1 MKKLSAW
8 KTKGMNQ
15 DLSVSAFNPEFS
27 FENMNL
33 RLATNENNTL
43 LSWVNE
49 RGTKHIVL
57 RIDVYPWK
65 KEDEKEYVSTMQGIP
80 IGTAIL
86 NHQLVVFTHS
96 ETNGIVTDY
105 IYKFK
110 DFTDEDITLNGIIL
124 FQGNLGFSAKHPL
137 ETLVSYE
144 AEDVQKVYWND
155 TINQPRVINIAADA
169 NTIEKW
175 SKGTGDIFFNFVS
188 QVELKESIDIKK
200 QDTAGGLFAPGVI
213 QYCYT
218 YIHKYGQQTN
228 VIGVSPLYYLTH
240 AERGASPEEKVG
252 CSFTITITDPD
263 TNYDYLRL
271 YSIQRTS
278 IDATPIAKL
287 LDDISLKGLPENER
301 GLAYLTYTD
310 NGTTGASVDPTE
322 ILYLGGKEIAAL
334 TMTEKDQTLF
344 IGNITAKNDNMD
356 AVQAILDGWRKGGVH
371 NIEFTLEETPN
382 HINLGNEEG
391 VYGYKNSLN
400 ASQNKITTFKC
411 GETYRFGMQF
421 QKITGEWSEPVYI
434 ENAKNTHY
442 PHKGE
447 GNMVDLAYAKGTFD
461 NSVLKIDTNIYK
473 RVRPVVV
480 FPNIAERTVLCQ
492 GVLNPTVFNV
502 EDRQSNSPF
511 AQASWFFRPYNS
523 GKILPYSPSGEGYPN
538 PGKQPDLS
546 QNLAA
551 THYQSIYSQG
561 EVIRYY
567 PSEEKEYY
575 HTATWEAFGAREVEI
590 QGSEDIYDH
599 PFKKERDRV
608 TGYSNTQFFVDQSI
622 VTLNSP
628 EIDFDTEVQTYGMDG
643 LKLRVVG
650 TIPINATASAHSI
663 TTSSNM
669 LETAYNIENLGEKYH
684 TFGVGEQSFNVIKYI
699 DPNGINGRMITG
711 NYWNDAFVNPP
722 DPTRPETTTTMEIP
736 INFFVFPWNRS
747 SSLNNDYR
755 KKENLSSILKTK
767 KTSNLLYSRNTYYV
781 DANKVVNFPDIETRI
796 HLQENEQ
803 VHAMRTGKQKVTSS
817 AVSYYPNIDK
827 VLTNTIGYENMC
839 ETFTQKNEEDRYD
852 DLSKYYSEKV
862 KDPIS
867 MKYKSTSHAMISLK
881 AHDMSDP
888 TAEIPILPYIQAG
901 GYDIG
906 KYVNPETQTIQPTY
920 RTFWG
925 DTEMRFTQQPLKPT
939 DNVGT
944 NNRLLIGELYKEVDK
959 NSIFGGEGKEA
970 IKNNKWLIG
979 GDAVNLPKVDPD
991 VKDSGKFILKW
1002 TIGDTYYQRYDCLK
1016 TYPFT
1021 NEDTNQLVEILSFMC
1036 ETHVNIDGRYD
1047 ANRGQINS
1055 VNMSPQNFNLINP
1068 VYSQKDNFFTS
1079 RIVDNTG
1086 GTDTSYPNLIYYSK
1100 TKESGADVDLWT
1112 NITLASTLEL
1122 DGDKGQITSLNRFN
1136 DQVIAFQDSAISQI
1150 LYNENVQISSTAGVP
1165 IEIANSG
1172 KVQGKRYLSD
1182 SIGCSNKWSVATS
1195 PNGIYFMDSNN
1206 KGIYLFN
1213 GQVNDLSTKFG
1224 FNTWAKKNIQSGDMW
1239 NPEEFNN
1246 FVSYYDKLNQE
1257 VLFINKE
1264 EALAYSEKLGAFTS
1278 FYNYGNTPYFR
1289 NFDNKGIWVR
1299 QSEEGTHLWQHQA
1312 GAYCNFFNFQKPYW
1326 MTLVGNPEPQLDKI
1340 FTNVEFRATVDGE
1353 GEDVEGRYQP
1363 YIPFNFLESWDEYQ
1377 HGIAQLG
1384 IRNGHSAMVHHH
1396 GTNASLKRKFRIW
1409 RCDIPRDNYGSA
1421 NGVFDFTFD
1430 HTFHDASDKVYHPND
1445 RMRNPWVY
1453 LRLAKTEDT
1462 DRRTEIHDLMLTYFI

>member
-27 FENMNL
+27 YENMNL

-49 RGTKHIVL
+49 KGTAEIMLHI
-57 RIDVYPWK
+57 DQDPWI
-65 KEDEKEYVSTMQGIP
+65 KEGTEDKLPPAYKMWGIP
-80 IGTAIL
+80 VGTAVL

-96 ETNGIVTDY
+96 EVDGVVTDY

-110 DFTDEDITLNGIIL
+110 EFTADDTTINGAIL
-124 FQGNLGFSAKHPL
+124 YQGNLGLSAKHPL

-144 AEDVQKVYWND
+144 TEEVQKVYWTD
-155 TINQPRVINIAADA
+155 GDNQPRVINIASDA
-169 NTIEKW
+169 ATLEKW
-175 SKGTGDIFFNFVS
+175 SKVSNGGDKFFNFVPE
-188 QVELKESIDIKK
+188 VDLKESIAVDK
-200 QDTAGGLFAPGVI
+200 QNTSGGLFAPGVI

-218 YIHKYGQQTN
+218 YIHNHGQQTN
-228 VIGVSPLYYLTH
+228 VIGVSSIEYLSH
-240 AERGASPEEKVG
+240 VDRGASPEEKVG
-252 CSFTITITDPD
+252 GSFTITVNNPD

-278 IDATPIAKL
+278 VNATPIAKL
-287 LDDISLKGLPENER
+287 LDDISLKGLPEKNDVP
-301 GLAYLTYTD
+301 YLTYTD

-322 ILYLGGKEIAAL
+322 ILYLGGKEITAL

-344 IGNITAKNDNMD
+344 LGNITTKNDNMD
-356 AVQAILDGWRKGGVH
+356 DVQDYFDKNRESKDYIS
-371 NIEFTLEETPN
+371 FTLEDSTN
-382 HINLGNEEG
+382 VVSLGPEEG
-391 VYGYKNSLN
+391 IYGYSNSLN
-400 ASQNKITTFKC
+400 RSQGTITTFKR

-421 QKITGEWSEPVYI
+421 QKVTGEWSEPVFI
-434 ENAKNTHY
+434 DDKENTIAPVLQGDGVTVK
-442 PHKGE
+442 
-447 GNMVDLAYAKGTFD
+447 LAYATGDFD
-461 NSVLKIDTNIYK
+461 VSDLKIKTDVYK

-480 FPNIAERTVLCQ
+480 FPTIGDRTILCQ

-502 EDRQSNSPF
+502 EDRVNNSPY
-511 AQASWFFRPYNS
+511 AQASWFFRPYNNGS
-523 GKILPYSPSGEGYPN
+523 IEQDVDKG
-538 PGKQPDLS
+538 PGVQPDLR

-551 THYQSIYSQG
+551 THYESIYSQSKA
-561 EVIRYY
+561 IRYNQQLQ
-567 PSEEKEYY
+567 KNYY
-575 HTATWEAFGAREVEI
+575 YTNSWQAFAARGVEI
-590 QGSEDIYDH
+590 QGSEDRFGSVLKDSEY
-599 PFKKERDRV
+599 PEV
-608 TGYSNTQFFVDQSI
+608 NSSTQFFVDQSI

-628 EIDFDTEVQTYGMDG
+628 DIDFDTEVQTYGTDG

-650 TIPINATASAHSI
+650 TIPINAAASAHSI

-669 LETAYNIENLGEKYH
+669 LETGYNIDEPAEPH
-684 TFGVGEQSFNVIKYI
+684 TFGAGEKSFNVIKNI
-699 DPNGINGRMITG
+699 VSTGIEGRLITG
-711 NYWNDAFVNPP
+711 NYWNDAFVNAHAEGDP
-722 DPTRPETTTTMEIP
+722 DRTTTQIIP
-736 INFFVFPWNRS
+736 INFFVFPWNRT

-755 KKENLSSILKTK
+755 KKEDLSSLLKTK
-767 KTSNLLYSRNTYYV
+767 KISNLLYSRNTYYV
-781 DANKVVNFPDIETRI
+781 DKSVDYPAIETRI

-803 VHAMRTGKQKVTSS
+803 VHAVRTGKQKQTSS

-827 VLTNTIGYENMC
+827 VLTNTDGYVLMC
-839 ETFTQKNEEDRYD
+839 ETYTKERAADRWDLYD
-852 DLSKYYSEKV
+852 YGETV

-867 MKYKSTSHAMISLK
+867 MKYKSTSHALVVLK
-881 AHDMSDP
+881 AEDTSG
-888 TAEIPILPYIQAG
+888 AETKIPILPYIHTSSG
-901 GYDIG
+901 DYG
-906 KYVNPETQTIQPTY
+906 KYISPIGMDTKS
-920 RTFWG
+920 TFWG
-925 DTEMRFTQQPLKPT
+925 DTKMLFTQQPLTPN
-939 DNVGT
+939 DEVGI
-944 NNRLLIGELYKEVDK
+944 NNRLLVGELYKEVDK
-959 NSIFGGEGKEA
+959 NSIFGGKSKTA
-970 IKNNKWLIG
+970 IKNNQWLIG
-979 GDAVNLPKVDPD
+979 GETVDLPKVNPD
-991 VKDSGKFILKW
+991 IEGSGEFTLKW

-1047 ANRGQINS
+1047 ANRGQINN
-1055 VNMSPQNFNLINP
+1055 VNMSPQNFNLVNP
-1068 VYSQKDNFFTS
+1068 VYSQTDNFFTS
-1079 RIVDNTG
+1079 RVVDNEE
-1086 GTDTSYPNLIYYSK
+1086 GTDTWYPNLITYSK

-1112 NITLASTLEL
+1112 NVTLGSTLEL

-1136 DQVIAFQDSAISQI
+1136 DQVIAFQDSAISQV

-1182 SIGCSNKWSVATS
+1182 SIGCSNKWSMATS

-1353 GEDVEGRYQP
+1353 GEEVDGRYTP
-1363 YIPFNFLESWDEYQ
+1363 YVPFNFLESWDEYQ

-1462 DRRTEIHDLMLTYFI
+1462 DRRTEIHDLMLTYFV